1 MSEKKQKIIERIEK
15 LECFLWNSMRW
26 YWRIALKR
34 DVEGKNPH
42 MLLLRPFYAF
52 DKWWRKYL
60 PAHKRKLIEG

>member
-1 MSEKKQKIIERIEK
+1 MDEKKQKIIERIEK

-42 MLLLRPFYAF
+42 I
-52 DKWWRKYL
+52 
-60 PAHKRKLIEG
+60 PASAQTKVNRRLGSPSLHRL